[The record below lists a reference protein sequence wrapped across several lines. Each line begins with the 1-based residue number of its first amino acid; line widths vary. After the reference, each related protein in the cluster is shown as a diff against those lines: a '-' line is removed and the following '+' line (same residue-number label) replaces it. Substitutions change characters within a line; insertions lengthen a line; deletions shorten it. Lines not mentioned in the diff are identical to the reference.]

1 MLKLNLGQCNSVYL
15 VITNNF
21 GDWVFTTN
29 EKAKSF
35 VENYYQNQ
43 NLINQCSNLN
53 LSLDDIN
60 TEITII
66 EYQLNKNS
74 VFKDSSYKILWK
86 SDNSTVKC
94 DRDLKKVYFIATEV
108 DGDTVYLEAF
118 ENQGDAENK
127 INTDYKD
134 RVRDLR
140 VVEFEVNVK

>member
-1 MLKLNLGQCNSVYL
+1 MLKLNLGQCNSVFL

-35 VENYYQNQ
+35 VENYYQNKD
-43 NLINQCSNLN
+43 LINQCQLHPI
-53 LSLDDIN
+53 DDI
-60 TEITII
+60 TDITII

-86 SDNSTVKC
+86 SDCHSIQC

-118 ENQGDAENK
+118 ESQDDADNK

-134 RVRDLR
+134 RVKDLR
-140 VVEFEVNVK
+140 VVEFEVNVR

>member
-35 VENYYQNQ
+35 VENYYKNKD
-43 NLINQCSNLN
+43 LINQCQLHPI
-53 LSLDDIN
+53 DDI
-60 TEITII
+60 TDITII

-74 VFKDSSYKILWK
+74 VFKAEPYKILWK
-86 SDNSTVKC
+86 SDCCSIQC

-108 DGDTVYLEAF
+108 DGDIVYLEAF
-118 ENQGDAENK
+118 ESQDDADNK

-134 RVRDLR
+134 RMKDLR
-140 VVEFEVNVK
+140 VVEFEVNVR

>member
-1 MLKLNLGQCNSVYL
+1 MLKLNLGQCNSVFL
-15 VITNNF
+15 VITSNF
-21 GDWVFTTN
+21 GDWVFTTD

-43 NLINQCSNLN
+43 NLMNKCSNMM
-53 LSLDDIN
+53 SLDDIN

-86 SDNSTVKC
+86 SDHSLVKC
-94 DRDLKKVYFIATEV
+94 NRELKKVYFIATEV

-118 ENQGDAENK
+118 ENQSDADNK

>member
-1 MLKLNLGQCNSVYL
+1 MLKLNLGQCNSVFL
-15 VITNNF
+15 VITSNF
-21 GDWVFTTN
+21 GDWVFTTD

-43 NLINQCSNLN
+43 NFINQCGN

-86 SDNSTVKC
+86 SDCSLVKC
-94 DRDLKKVYFIATEV
+94 NRELKKVYFIATEV